1 MRIPTTVVIGDHTQG
16 LGILRS
22 AAAAGGNVWVVND
35 KTLSL
40 SRFSRYLSGYRR
52 IRWGALSHLCQPYFS
67 EQLLRELLSLPV
79 EYPSLLFGV
88 NEDITHFI
96 YTHANPL
103 KHKYF
108 IPDVRLDRIYDK
120 YIFNLLLPDSAQI
133 ATRLCSE
140 TDIMS
145 VDNPHRFILKG
156 RQGNKFRR
164 LTGEKAV
171 RLDRLSQHDGS
182 RLFRRLPPDQVL
194 IQDIIETDRPVLSV
208 CSFSVNG
215 RISGV
220 FQYEKLRQH
229 PNQFGTGTYVRST
242 WVGSLMPLA
251 ADILKSLDF
260 TGISEIEFIFD
271 AKARSYKVIEMNP
284 RAWKSIHFASQCGQ
298 NLVGRYLE
306 YVATGRT
313 SPGDNYHR
321 DQYWV
326 DLATDIPQMIREL
339 KLGRYHRDFFECTW
353 DRMDRRP
360 ALALWALFPLIALEN
375 SLASKVATAD
385 VGLRPLEIKNL
396 FWWLVRGAGAA
407 APAGSDGRERIL

>member
-1 MRIPTTVVIGDHTQG
+1 MRIPATVIIGDHTQG

-22 AAAAGGNVWVVND
+22 AAVAGGKVWVVND

-52 IRWGALSHLCQPYFS
+52 IRWGALSRLCQPHFS
-67 EQLLRELLSLPV
+67 EQLLAELLALPV

-96 YTHANPL
+96 YTHAKLL

-108 IPDVRLDRIYDK
+108 IPDVRLDKIYDK
-120 YIFNLLLPDSAQI
+120 YVFNSLLPNGAQI
-133 ATRLCSE
+133 DTRLCNDTAIGNVARS
-140 TDIMS
+140 
-145 VDNPHRFILKG
+145 HCFILKG
-156 RQGNKFRR
+156 RQGNAFRR
-164 LTGEKAV
+164 FTGEKAV
-171 RLDRLSQHDGS
+171 HLDRLTQLDRS

-194 IQDIIETDRPVLSV
+194 IQEIVETDRPVLSV

-220 FQYEKLRQH
+220 FHYEKLRQH
-229 PNQFGTGTYVRST
+229 PNEFGTGTYVRST

-251 ADILKSLDF
+251 AGIVKSLDF

-284 RAWKSIHFASQCGQ
+284 RAWKSIHFASQCGE
-298 NLVGRYLE
+298 NLIGRYLK
-306 YVATGRT
+306 YVETGRT
-313 SPGDNYHR
+313 SQDGNYNR
-321 DQYWV
+321 DQYWA
-326 DLATDIPQMIREL
+326 DLATDIPQMIREW
-339 KLGRYHRDFFECTW
+339 KLWRYHRGFFECTW
-353 DRMDRRP
+353 DCSDRGP

-375 SLASKVATAD
+375 SLSSSIATAE
-385 VGLRPLEIKNL
+385 VGLRAVEVRNL
-396 FWWLVRGAGAA
+396 FRWLLRGG
-407 APAGSDGRERIL
+407 GGGGESRERRL